1 LPPRGSAQDHLLE
14 RIQERERTERFTL
27 VSLFARILGGGLGMR
42 SDTLEAMLSAYKD
55 ELTQVSYTPGFA
67 AYQRRR
73 KKAVIQRKTKN
84 KLSDDALLRKLEGL
98 TAPEEMPPP
107 KKAGARRR

>member
-1 LPPRGSAQDHLLE
+1 LE
-14 RIQERERTERFTL
+14 KIQEREREERFSL

-42 SDTLEAMLSAYKD
+42 SDTLEAMLNAYKD
-55 ELTQVSYTPGFA
+55 ELTQTSYTPGYA

-73 KKAVIQRKTKN
+73 KKAVRQQKKKK

-107 KKAGARRR
+107 TKAGARRR